1 MSLIDQDFGDKVGLF
16 IGPWLIGG
24 WFEILLQGVLFC
36 QFVSYFRSYRDDKG
50 GLQLAVAV
58 LAVLTTL
65 KSCDVFAVIW
75 HNFVVL
81 FGDLPSAVLLN
92 FSTAAWWQT
101 GSTLM
106 GATIDILVQAYFCF
120 RLYVIS
126 KKWYVVA
133 PAAALCVFSYIAA
146 IISMYYIA
154 TAPGGLT
161 SGLWIEIH
169 FGTACAADIL
179 ISVSTAFF
187 LIRSKKAI
195 HQQTAGLID
204 SLIRLTFQTGAPASL
219 CALLNVI
226 LLGLAQPTLSIIFN
240 VPLPKLYAISMMW
253 TLNARRAMRAQ
264 RSGTRSGTYTGSSSN
279 DLSARSRPQRRGP
292 NGDIELGAIQ
302 VFTQTETTKHANDGD
317 VFPLQGD
324 NGSKSQ
330 FAHHQGGRR

>member
-1 MSLIDQDFGDKVGLF
+1 MSTKDQDFGDKVGLF

-92 FSTAAWWQT
+92 FSIAAWWQT
-101 GSTLM
+101 GNTLM
-106 GATIDILVQAYFCF
+106 GATINIFVQAYFCF
-120 RLYVIS
+120 RLNAIS

-146 IISMYYIA
+146 IINVRS
-154 TAPGGLT
+154 
-161 SGLWIEIH
+161 S
-169 FGTACAADIL
+169 ADIL
-179 ISVSTAFF
+179 ISVSIAFF
-187 LIRSKKAI
+187 LIRSKKTVL
-195 HQQTAGLID
+195 QQTAGLID

-219 CALLNVI
+219 CALLTVI
-226 LLGLAQPTLSIIFN
+226 MVNLPQPKPLLLIIFN

-253 TLNARRAMRAQ
+253 TLNARRALRAQ
-264 RSGTRSGTYTGSSSN
+264 RSGTRSGTHTGSSSN

-302 VFTQTETTKHANDGD
+302 VLTQTETTKHIDD
-317 VFPLQGD
+317 RDLFPLQGD
-324 NGSKSQ
+324 NGSKGQ
-330 FAHHQGGRR
+330 FTRHQGDSDRQSTNTQGKR